1 MSSFYTEKVHSLT
14 AFVCSGPELK
24 AYVDKLG
31 WTLDEATAV
40 VSIPPNPDNQIEST
54 VVQENIQLPRAS
66 SYSLRS

>member
-1 MSSFYTEKVHSLT
+1 MLIVCRAAAT
-14 AFVCSGPELK
+14 AGPELK

-40 VSIPPNPDNQIEST
+40 VSIPPNPDHQLETT

-66 SYSLRS
+66 LFCPLSLYFTG